1 MTKRQS
7 EMTKR
12 LLATTK
18 RQLFIKMKRLYLFF
32 LLTTAVFITT
42 ATISAQSKPPVS
54 PFGAIESYEAADQAS
69 DLNISWTRMQF
80 HWGELQPNGADEWEV
95 AITDD
100 QINAELRAK
109 REVTGLL
116 IGIPDWARDEDDL
129 PQGLW
134 LPHDDPDNLWANF
147 VRQTVETYDGRITHW
162 TVWNEP
168 DIDDTELAHTWDGDV
183 DDFAQ
188 LQRVAYLVAKEANP
202 DAIIHLPA
210 FTYWADF
217 NAGREQYMA
226 RLLDSI
232 MEDPQAQA
240 NKYYFD
246 VATAHIYF
254 QPDQIYDLLQL
265 FQEIMADRGMDKPIW
280 LAETNAPPFDDQYWR
295 VENPTLTVGIDEQAN
310 FIPQALAAAMAAG
323 AERIAIFKLQD
334 TESDKF
340 ANPEPFGLLRRDGSR
355 RPAFYAYRT
364 ASNLLANGETAV
376 RERWDTVGQIR
387 IDQPALEQS
396 TTVLFSRLPT
406 TQTAKI
412 PATTD
417 RAYLRDLRG
426 TRADNDI
433 FAHEGFFTVKL
444 PPSTCYHPIGDYCMI
459 GGPTFYLIQ
468 YRDPSLPV
476 TVPTATPTVTA
487 TAVAMETAT
496 ATVTIAPTPTVAP
509 TETITP
515 SPTATIEP
523 TVTATIAP
531 TATTMMET
539 AVSPTNTSS
548 NSGLYLLGGGLLMG
562 LLIFGLWFRQR

>member
-1 MTKRQS
+1 
-7 EMTKR
+7 
-12 LLATTK
+12 
-18 RQLFIKMKRLYLFF
+18 MKRILLFF
-32 LLTTAVFITT
+32 LALTAVFITKS
-42 ATISAQSKPPVS
+42 AISAQSDTPSS
-54 PFGAIESYEAADQAS
+54 PFGVIESYQAPEQAG

-80 HWGELQPNGADEWEV
+80 HWGELQPNGADEWEIDSSTDSDSSTSLENTV
-95 AITDD
+95 IDD
-100 QINAELRAK
+100 QIDIERRAK

-147 VRQTVETYDGRITHW
+147 VRQTVEMYNGRITHW
-162 TVWNEP
+162 TIWNEP
-168 DIDDTELAHTWDGDV
+168 DIDDTELAHTWDGSV

-202 DAIIHLPA
+202 NAIIHLSA

-232 MEDPQAQA
+232 MEDPQAEA
-240 NKYYFD
+240 NNYYFD

-280 LAETNAPPFDDQYWR
+280 LAETTAPPFDDQYWL

-334 TESDKF
+334 TESDKL

-364 ASNLLANGETAV
+364 ATDLLANGDGVV
-376 RERWDTVGQIR
+376 RERWDAVGQIR
-387 IDQPALEQS
+387 IDQPSLEQS
-396 TTVLFSRLPT
+396 TTVLFSRLPM

-412 PATTD
+412 PATSD

-444 PPSTCYHPIGDYCMI
+444 PPSTCYQPIGDYCMI

-468 YRDPSLPV
+468 YRDPFLPTV
-476 TVPTATPTVTA
+476 TPTVMATETATPMPTDAPIPTSTPSPTESIA
-487 TAVAMETAT
+487 PTMTAT
-496 ATVTIAPTPTVAP
+496 ATDTVTPMQTAVSP
-509 TETITP
+509 TITP
-515 SPTATIEP
+515 SP
-523 TVTATIAP
+523 VP
-531 TATTMMET
+531 TAGVVEET
-539 AVSPTNTSS
+539 AVDTTN
-548 NSGLYLLGGGLLMG
+548 NSGIYLLGGGLLMG
-562 LLIFGLWFRQR
+562 LFVLGLWFRQR

>member
-1 MTKRQS
+1 
-7 EMTKR
+7 
-12 LLATTK
+12 
-18 RQLFIKMKRLYLFF
+18 MKRF
-32 LLTTAVFITT
+32 LLLFLTLTAVFITT
-42 ATISAQSKPPVS
+42 ATLSAQSDPPSS
-54 PFGAIESYEAADQAS
+54 PFGVIESYQAPDQAS

-80 HWGELQPNGADEWEV
+80 HWGELQPNNADEWETACTEPDECTV
-95 AITDD
+95 YD
-100 QINAELRAK
+100 QIDAEIRAK

-116 IGIPDWARDEDDL
+116 IGIPDWARDENDL

-147 VRQTVETYDGRITHW
+147 VRETVTRYDGRITHW
-162 TVWNEP
+162 TIWNEP

-202 DAIIHLPA
+202 NAIIHLPA

-232 MEDPQAQA
+232 MADPEAA
-240 NKYYFD
+240 DHDYYFD

-254 QPDQIYDLLQL
+254 QPNQIYDLLQL
-265 FQEIMADRGMDKPIW
+265 FQQIMDDRGMDKPIW
-280 LAETNAPPFDDQYWR
+280 LTETNAPPFDDQYWR

-310 FIPQALAAAMAAG
+310 FIPQMLASAMAAG

-334 TESDKF
+334 TESDKL

-364 ASNLLANGETAV
+364 ASTLLANGETTT
-376 RERWDTVGQIR
+376 RERWDSVGQIR
-387 IDQPALEQS
+387 IDQPSLEQS

-406 TQTAKI
+406 TQTANI

-417 RAYLRDLRG
+417 RAYLRDLTG

-433 FAHEGFFTVKL
+433 IAHEGFFTVEL
-444 PPSTCYHPIGDYCMI
+444 PPSTCYQPIGDYCMI
-459 GGPTFYLIQ
+459 GSPTFYLIQ
-468 YRDPSLPV
+468 YRDPALPA
-476 TVPTATPTVTA
+476 TAPTATPT
-487 TAVAMETAT
+487 AVPTAT
-496 ATVTIAPTPTVAP
+496 ATALATETPLPTNTPSPTETIAPTMTATATSTPLPTN
-509 TETITP
+509 TP
-515 SPTATIEP
+515 SP
-523 TVTATIAP
+523 VS
-531 TATTMMET
+531 TTET
-539 AVSPTNTSS
+539 AVSPTETSS
-548 NSGLYLLGGGLLMG
+548 NSGLFLLGGGVLMG
-562 LLIFGLWFRQR
+562 LLIMGLWFRQR

>member
-1 MTKRQS
+1 
-7 EMTKR
+7 
-12 LLATTK
+12 
-18 RQLFIKMKRLYLFF
+18 
-32 LLTTAVFITT
+32 
-42 ATISAQSKPPVS
+42 
-54 PFGAIESYEAADQAS
+54 
-69 DLNISWTRMQF
+69 
-80 HWGELQPNGADEWEV
+80 
-95 AITDD
+95 
-100 QINAELRAK
+100 
-109 REVTGLL
+109 
-116 IGIPDWARDEDDL
+116 
-129 PQGLW
+129 
-134 LPHDDPDNLWANF
+134 
-147 VRQTVETYDGRITHW
+147 
-162 TVWNEP
+162 
-168 DIDDTELAHTWDGDV
+168 
-183 DDFAQ
+183 
-188 LQRVAYLVAKEANP
+188 
-202 DAIIHLPA
+202 
-210 FTYWADF
+210 
-217 NAGREQYMA
+217 MA

-240 NKYYFD
+240 NKYYSD

-254 QPDQIYDLLQL
+254 HPDQIYDLLQL
-265 FQEIMADRGMDKPIW
+265 FQESMADRGMDKPIW

-376 RERWDTVGQIR
+376 RERWDTVGQFR

-426 TRADNDI
+426 TRADNDL

-444 PPSTCYHPIGDYCMI
+444 PPSTCYQPIGDYCMI

-468 YRDPSLPV
+468 YRDPALPAA
-476 TVPTATPTVTA
+476 TPTPTVTA
-487 TAVAMETAT
+487 TA
-496 ATVTIAPTPTVAP
+496 TPTVMA
-509 TETITP
+509 TETP
-515 SPTATIEP
+515 SPTATATLAP
-523 TVTATIAP
+523 TETIAP
-531 TATTMMET
+531 TATATIVPTIPPSPVPTVGVVEET
-539 AVSPTNTSS
+539 AVLPTNTNS

-562 LLIFGLWFRQR
+562 LFIVGLWFRQR